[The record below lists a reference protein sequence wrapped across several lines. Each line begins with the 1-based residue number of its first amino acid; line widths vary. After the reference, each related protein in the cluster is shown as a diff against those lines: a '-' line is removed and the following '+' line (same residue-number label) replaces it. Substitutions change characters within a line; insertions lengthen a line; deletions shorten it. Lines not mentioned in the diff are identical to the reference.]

1 MSRRSYAHKPWSD
14 ELLVLF
20 ILSQLHQMH
29 QRGEGPTTVHHIST
43 LPGMPYQRDERV
55 RRLVEMLESQGLVN
69 KVGDHPYVHY
79 NISEEG
85 RRWWEEHRSVL
96 WFFQGIR

>member
-20 ILSQLHQMH
+20 ILSQLYQMH

-69 KVGDHPYVHY
+69 KVEDHPYVHY
-79 NISEEG
+79 SISEEG